1 MTSAVHKHFVLKR
14 GFPIKSFP
22 FRTKKF
28 ITSPRLLLE
37 KQDRQTHFSF
47 APSIYKGLLFV
58 CKGIAYFR
66 NNKSSHY
73 PITCYFIFSFGS
85 PCVRRVR
92 RIRSSPFHL
101 FSPCSPNSSCISS
114 QDRWRSSTNATLKV
128 SFTCTR
134 QGQVLGPLQIFLI
147 YWFIERERMQRGFFF
162 LFFFFQF
169 FFYFD
174 FLIPH

>member
-22 FRTKKF
+22 FKTKKF
-28 ITSPRLLLE
+28 ITSPRLLLQN
-37 KQDRQTHFSF
+37 QDIHNF
-47 APSIYKGLLFV
+47 LLHQVFIKA
-58 CKGIAYFR
+58 CFLYAELLLSCAILSY
-66 NNKSSHY
+66 Y
-73 PITCYFIFSFGS
+73 PITCYFFFSFGS

-92 RIRSSPFHL
+92 RIRSSPFLL

-134 QGQVLGPLQIFLI
+134 QGQVLGPPQISHLLI
-147 YWFIERERMQRGFFF
+147 YRKGENAERVSFFFFFF
-162 LFFFFQF
+162 LTCQSLFRPWISSV
-169 FFYFD
+169 Y
-174 FLIPH
+174 